1 MVKDQQIRTLPQ
13 HNVAFEGTLRGIN
26 VGKGCPARAGG
37 RAQGNGDAGQRKTVG
52 QQLAGIQHFPPACRQ
67 HGVTAVSVVLQ
78 TSQIQ
83 LAAIELKLSIR
94 RCKTNG
100 FKISCQVLA

>member
-1 MVKDQQIRTLPQ
+1 MHRPTDLDNAQ
-13 HNVAFEGTLRGIN
+13 HNIAFEGTLRGIN
-26 VGKGCPARAGG
+26 VGKGCPASAGG
-37 RAQGNGDAGQRKTVG
+37 RAQGTVMQGSDRRWASNLPASNTFPAGC
-52 QQLAGIQHFPPACRQ
+52 QHC
-67 HGVTAVSVVLQ
+67 VTAAASCCRRARL
-78 TSQIQ
+78 